1 MVSLF
6 YVKIIKKQIRRKIG
20 ENVIKTIK
28 FKENKRPSHI
38 LMLIFAICILG
49 AMSTWA
55 KEKDSD
61 SSNYEHGGSIWE
73 VDNIAL
79 LDNDIKNEIDCIIE
93 DIITP
98 EMSDYDKVKA
108 VHDYIVLNCEYDYEN
123 YVNDTIPQDSY
134 SPRGVLINKK
144 AVCEGYAA
152 AFKAF
157 MDELNIPCKLVSGEA
172 TSNGD
177 FTGGIN
183 HAWNRVEVDGV
194 WHQIDVTW
202 DDPVPDQKGKV
213 RYKYFLL
220 SDEEMNRTHLQVTN

>member
-79 LDNDIKNEIDCIIE
+79 LDNDVA
-93 DIITP
+93 P
-98 EMSDYDKVKA
+98 
-108 VHDYIVLNCEYDYEN
+108 
-123 YVNDTIPQDSY
+123 
-134 SPRGVLINKK
+134 
-144 AVCEGYAA
+144 
-152 AFKAF
+152 
-157 MDELNIPCKLVSGEA
+157 
-172 TSNGD
+172 
-177 FTGGIN
+177 
-183 HAWNRVEVDGV
+183 
-194 WHQIDVTW
+194 
-202 DDPVPDQKGKV
+202 
-213 RYKYFLL
+213 L
-220 SDEEMNRTHLQVTN
+220 SA

>member
-152 AFKAF
+152 
-157 MDELNIPCKLVSGEA
+157 VSGKA
-172 TSNGD
+172 SSNGD
-177 FTGGIN
+177 FTGRVN
-183 HAWNRVEVDGV
+183 HAWNRVEVGGV
-194 WHQIDVTW
+194 WYQIDVTW

-220 SDEEMNRTHLQVTN
+220 SDEEMNKTHLQVRNEKKI

>member
-1 MVSLF
+1 
-6 YVKIIKKQIRRKIG
+6 
-20 ENVIKTIK
+20 
-28 FKENKRPSHI
+28 
-38 LMLIFAICILG
+38 MLIFAICILG

-61 SSNYEHGGSIWE
+61 SLNYEHGGSIWE

-79 LDNDIKNEIDCIIE
+79 LDNDIKNEIDCTIE
-93 DIITP
+93 NIITP

-172 TSNGD
+172 TSNGN
-177 FTGGIN
+177 FTGRVN
-183 HAWNRVEVDGV
+183 HAWNRVEVGGV
-194 WHQIDVTW
+194 WYQIDVTW

-220 SDEEMNRTHLQVTN
+220 SDEEMNKTHLQVRNEKKI